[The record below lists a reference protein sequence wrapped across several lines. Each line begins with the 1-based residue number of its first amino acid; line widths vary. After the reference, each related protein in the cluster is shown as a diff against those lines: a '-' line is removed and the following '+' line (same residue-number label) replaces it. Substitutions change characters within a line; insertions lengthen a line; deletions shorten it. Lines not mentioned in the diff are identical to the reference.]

1 MTLMKEIEDD
11 TIERNS
17 VLMDWKNIVKMYLWI
32 GRILLKCPYYP
43 KQSTDLMKSHSKH
56 PWRFSLFTEQQQII

>member
-11 TIERNS
+11 TIERNP

-32 GRILLKCPYYP
+32 GRILLKCIYGLEEYC
-43 KQSTDLMKSHSKH
+43 
-56 PWRFSLFTEQQQII
+56 